1 MLAIMVAFLGSLL
14 LVQGFFTDIWVFQ
27 FCLVIASCQYS
38 LLKVSHSTEETTLE
52 HEEGKQRRFVRCEMS
67 VVYRGLFSAHDGS
80 FFQVFCVLIFTCF
93 FIVLTECPARLLFTP
108 TREWKL
114 HIFIIRFK
122 KDWRLKNRQNS
133 WDVTTSKPV
142 IVIHSIFFL
151 FSVCLFFLNNAA
163 RPPWVGVRLH
173 LPDSLL
179 PSSLASVFAAPNRR
193 LLMRLCSQLQ
203 AEGFK

>member
-1 MLAIMVAFLGSLL
+1 MW
-14 LVQGFFTDIWVFQ
+14 D
-27 FCLVIASCQYS
+27 
-38 LLKVSHSTEETTLE
+38 VSGLSWAVLSTWW
-52 HEEGKQRRFVRCEMS
+52 Q
-67 VVYRGLFSAHDGS
+67 LFPSILCTY
-80 FFQVFCVLIFTCF
+80 FYMF

-114 HIFIIRFK
+114 HIFKIRFK

-133 WDVTTSKPV
+133 WDVTTFKPV

-151 FSVCLFFLNNAA
+151 FSVCFFLNNAA